1 MAKNKTKQTGKGA
14 ASSAS
19 KKKTAASKSGKAAAK
34 NSKAA
39 SKSPKVKTEYDD
51 RIPLTTVTAI
61 VSFILFVLFLV
72 ICIKPDGLLLK
83 ALNNLLTGL
92 IGKAGF

>member
-39 SKSPKVKTEYDD
+39 SPGSYTGSIINRPKAFGFIITFYKMK
-51 RIPLTTVTAI
+51 I
-61 VSFILFVLFLV
+61 V
-72 ICIKPDGLLLK
+72 
-83 ALNNLLTGL
+83 
-92 IGKAGF
+92 